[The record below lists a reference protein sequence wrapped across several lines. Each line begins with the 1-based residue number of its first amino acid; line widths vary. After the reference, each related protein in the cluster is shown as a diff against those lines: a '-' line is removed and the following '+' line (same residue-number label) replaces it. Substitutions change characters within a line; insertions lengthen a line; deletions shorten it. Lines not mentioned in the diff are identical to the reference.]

1 MSKLQNVPESL
12 LKYETPIL
20 VSSSYKATGNRNA
33 QKLAPIITPGT
44 STEDYLNKILPPQE
58 ITSNNQ
64 LWVRYVSSTPATTFD
79 VKNLAASLDAHIS

>member
-20 VSSSYKATGNRNA
+20 VSSSYKTNGNRNA

-44 STEDYLNKILPPQE
+44 NTEDYLNKILPP
-58 ITSNNQ
+58 
-64 LWVRYVSSTPATTFD
+64 
-79 VKNLAASLDAHIS
+79 